1 MDKKIA
7 YSSLRNVLLA
17 GAYIFAVSQLMYY
30 GDDVFGEVDTNLAPF
45 AFLLLFSVSAAIV
58 GSLVFGPAVML
69 FLDNKKKESV
79 KAAIY
84 SVLWLLLLTLIAIIL
99 LVVI

>member
-7 YSSLRNVLLA
+7 YSSVRNVLIA
-17 GAYIFAVSQLMYY
+17 GVYIFGVSQLMYY
-30 GDDVFGEVDTNLAPF
+30 GDDIFGKVDNNLAPF
-45 AFLLLFSVSAAIV
+45 VMLLLFSASAAIV
-58 GSLVFGPAVML
+58 GGLVFGPAVML

-84 SVLWLLLLTLIAIIL
+84 SVLWLLLLTLIAIIIL
-99 LVVI
+99 ILV